1 MPILLRPALALSLA
15 LATLPAL
22 ASFEIS
28 SSISDSVSEAVG
40 SVSTS
45 IRTSSDSVSGD
56 TKTAQGPYEVLQV
69 QDVAERPGSV
79 RLALR
84 ALQEGA
90 QDIELTLPQQAVARG
105 QIVVGSVIEAQPRE
119 FGITFAARDASGQT
133 QPFFIVV
140 HDARYREFATQ
151 RVTL

>member
-1 MPILLRPALALSLA
+1 MRSILRSCLVLGLG

-28 SSISDSVSEAVG
+28 SSISDSISESVG
-40 SVSTS
+40 SVSAS
-45 IRTSSDSVSGD
+45 IRTSSESVSGD
-56 TKTAQGPYEVLQV
+56 TKTAQGPYEVMDV
-69 QDVAERPGSV
+69 QPVAERPGSV

-90 QDIELTLPQQAVARG
+90 QDIELTLPQQALERG
-105 QIVVGSVIEAQPRE
+105 RIVVGSVIEAQPRE
-119 FGITFAARDASGQT
+119 FGIAFAARDATGQT
-133 QPFFIVV
+133 QAFFLVV
-140 HDARYREFATQ
+140 HDERYREFATQ

>member
-1 MPILLRPALALSLA
+1 MRSILRSCLVLGLG

-28 SSISDSVSEAVG
+28 SSISDSISESVG
-40 SVSTS
+40 SVSAS
-45 IRTSSDSVSGD
+45 IRTSSESVSGD
-56 TKTAQGPYEVLQV
+56 TKTAQGPYEVMDV
-69 QDVAERPGSV
+69 QPVAERPGGV

-90 QDIELTLPQQAVARG
+90 QDIELTLPQQALERG
-105 QIVVGSVIEAQPRE
+105 RIVVGSVIEAQPRE
-119 FGITFAARDASGQT
+119 FGIAFAARDATGQT
-133 QPFFIVV
+133 QAFFLVV
-140 HDARYREFATQ
+140 HDERYREFATQ